1 MDIQEFSELEL
12 KFLSDLKES
21 DLYKE
26 YKSLSL
32 MIDKNEELNTLSK
45 ERDELV
51 KKADSESDYD
61 NKRTLLK
68 QYLDKQAE
76 IENNPL
82 MKEYLEKYEKIR
94 KILNHLSDGLNKEI
108 I

>member
-21 DLYKE
+21 DLYNE

-32 MIDKNEELNTLSK
+32 KIDENEELNTLSK
-45 ERDELV
+45 ERDDLV
-51 KKADSESDYD
+51 KKADSESDSD
-61 NKRTLLK
+61 RKRTLLK

-76 IENNPL
+76 IENHPL
-82 MKEYLEKYEKIR
+82 MKKYLEKYERIR

>member
-21 DLYKE
+21 DLYNE

-32 MIDKNEELNTLSK
+32 KIDENEELNTLSK
-45 ERDELV
+45 ERDDLV
-51 KKADSESDYD
+51 KKADSESDSD
-61 NKRTLLK
+61 RKRALLK

-76 IENNPL
+76 IENHPL
-82 MKEYLEKYEKIR
+82 MKEYLEKYERIR
-94 KILNHLSDGLNKEI
+94 KILNHLSNGLNKEI